1 MLRVWSN
8 SDRLGRELRHEEKRV
23 IIGQALL
30 GCLRG
35 VGLFALSFLGVAFLA
50 LDGIKGTGVSRSSDA
65 RKSQS
70 WQRIREFMS
79 ETFDRAAA
87 TQTWVQ
93 KADPLTDRRT
103 LSTAAS
109 SVGRTQTDTLVE
121 P

>member
-1 MLRVWSN
+1 MGVFAL
-8 SDRLGRELRHEEKRV
+8 E
-23 IIGQALL
+23 LL
-30 GCLRG
+30 G
-35 VGLFALSFLGVAFLA
+35 VVFLA
-50 LDGIKGTGVSRSSDA
+50 LDGIKGTGVIRSSDA
-65 RKSQS
+65 RKSQFV
-70 WQRIREFMS
+70 QRIQTFMS

-109 SVGRTQTDTLVE
+109 SVGRTQTDTIVE